1 MGTGSYKKL
10 KTKQEEINGDEST
23 AENEN
28 IRPLELF
35 IKWLIDKLVSPEWEI
50 RHGAS
55 TALRE
60 ILKQVSSSRMKKE
73 NFPQLT
79 GFFEYCLNKLLTV
92 IALDRFADYIGD
104 EAVAPVR
111 ETCAQ
116 IIGVLS
122 SHLNESSRLAELCQ
136 ILNCFIQ
143 QEDDANWEIRHSGKF
158 FWVLSKLN
166 ANYFIRLFVITY
178 SDSPVAKKVRFQ

>member
-1 MGTGSYKKL
+1 MSCSTFKKL
-10 KTKQEEINGDEST
+10 KTKLEVNECDERIT
-23 AENEN
+23 ENEN
-28 IRPLELF
+28 VRPLELF

-55 TALRE
+55 TTLRE
-60 ILKQVSSSRMKKE
+60 ILKQVSSNKMKKE
-73 NFPQLT
+73 NLPQLI

-122 SHLNESSRLAELCQ
+122 SHLKESSRLAELCQ

-143 QEDDANWEIRHSGKF
+143 QEDDANWEIRHSGKVF
-158 FWVLSKLN
+158 CLQ
-166 ANYFIRLFVITY
+166 IRIQ
-178 SDSPVAKKVRFQ
+178 KFQF